1 MGLRGRMEGVLPQA
15 MFAARSS
22 LPSSLPSIDDFPEFL
37 ALLAADRQTIWG
49 SRGVFEHLED
59 FMKCRATRFSIYL
72 SIYLRR
78 VFGIFFVCYTG

>member
-37 ALLAADRQTIWG
+37 ALLAADRQTIW
-49 SRGVFEHLED
+49 
-59 FMKCRATRFSIYL
+59 
-72 SIYLRR
+72 
-78 VFGIFFVCYTG
+78 